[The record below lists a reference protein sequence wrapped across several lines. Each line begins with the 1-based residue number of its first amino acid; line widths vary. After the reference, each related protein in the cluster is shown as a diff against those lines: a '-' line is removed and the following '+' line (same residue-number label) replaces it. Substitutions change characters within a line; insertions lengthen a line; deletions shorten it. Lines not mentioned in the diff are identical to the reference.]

1 LEKLLFP
8 NKGAKIKE
16 KEKKR
21 GVITPMIYTRVF
33 GVHKYE
39 LGSKYVA

>member
-8 NKGAKIKE
+8 HKGAKIKE

-21 GVITPMIYTRVF
+21 EVITPIIQAKIF
-33 GVHKYE
+33 GAHT
-39 LGSKYVA
+39 